1 MLVSDI
7 RTAEWGDA
15 VEAIERCYELGWTD
29 GLPVVPPTVE
39 RVEKALSYAGRPADE
54 VLGWIPERRREITVE
69 KVAANAVMAGCLPE
83 YLPVVIAATEAMMDV
98 AFNLI
103 APSSSQGG
111 ASILLIVNG
120 PIVEELG
127 INCRNN
133 LFGPGNRANSTIGR
147 AIRLILMN
155 ACASIPGLF
164 DRSLIGDP
172 SKYTFCIG
180 ENETDT
186 HWTPLHVE
194 SGLPA
199 DESAVTVF
207 AGWGPRQM
215 RAASSPE
222 AILDTAADVASSLGS
237 SLCTSDSVGDTS
249 AGMRL
254 ATGYGTVRRHN
265 GTLDLESEVGQGTT
279 FIITLPITSEQLE
292 ESSNQKVE
300 AAPPRPLRILAV
312 DDEPT
317 VLAATPAMLSVDGHQ
332 VETATNGR
340 DALDKFIAA
349 PFDLVVT
356 DRAMPEMS
364 GDQLAVALRTV
375 APGPVIPMTG
385 FGDIMSA
392 TGEKPA
398 GVDMILTK
406 PATLNTL
413 REAVAKVISDW
424 DGELGTQPRA
434 PVPSAL

>member
-1 MLVSDI
+1 
-7 RTAEWGDA
+7 
-15 VEAIERCYELGWTD
+15 
-29 GLPVVPPTVE
+29 
-39 RVEKALSYAGRPADE
+39 
-54 VLGWIPERRREITVE
+54 
-69 KVAANAVMAGCLPE
+69 
-83 YLPVVIAATEAMMDV
+83 
-98 AFNLI
+98 
-103 APSSSQGG
+103 
-111 ASILLIVNG
+111 
-120 PIVEELG
+120 
-127 INCRNN
+127 
-133 LFGPGNRANSTIGR
+133 
-147 AIRLILMN
+147 
-155 ACASIPGLF
+155 
-164 DRSLIGDP
+164 
-172 SKYTFCIG
+172 
-180 ENETDT
+180 
-186 HWTPLHVE
+186 
-194 SGLPA
+194 
-199 DESAVTVF
+199 
-207 AGWGPRQM
+207 
-215 RAASSPE
+215 
-222 AILDTAADVASSLGS
+222 
-237 SLCTSDSVGDTS
+237 
-249 AGMRL
+249 MRL